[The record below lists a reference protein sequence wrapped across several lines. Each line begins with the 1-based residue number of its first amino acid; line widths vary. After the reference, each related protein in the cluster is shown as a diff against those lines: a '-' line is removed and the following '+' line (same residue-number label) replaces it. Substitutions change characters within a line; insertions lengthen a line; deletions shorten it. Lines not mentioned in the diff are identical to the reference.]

1 MSSDLPQDSD
11 RNSNHPDHN
20 LSINPSQHL
29 SHSNNTSSDLRT
41 SSNES
46 IARNPLLNISINP
59 NTQVSPA
66 LLSATNWAS
75 NPNHSSYLDQ
85 HSISHL
91 SPQQQQPQQHHFS
104 NIISSNS
111 ITLQPSSINQSQHS
125 IDIHSSSLRPARRPR
140 SPSADP
146 SLTLPQSDQNSFIGS
161 EEVSRA
167 TKRPRRRQSLIMNDS
182 MNESPA
188 SSGSQSSQAVSGSHT
203 LLQPPLDDSSIK
215 PHTDQPSLHPAGSST
230 TKLDSL
236 LMSFR
241 DGLQDLGLGI
251 QANGNTT
258 SHLEAEND
266 STSRSHHPPH
276 ANHPPWP
283 HMSDIGREEV
293 VRLLLQGL
301 KEIGYPAAAMTL
313 EVESGFSLDPSTEIT
328 ALRENILSGRWQ
340 EVEDLLKREHI
351 RSLEHAEPSNHSDSH
366 SPTSPHTTNLSKP
379 SAWVTNSLLGVDSEV
394 INMARFFVAQQKYL
408 ELLELGQTGKALSV
422 LRRELA
428 PLASPTHPIDSD
440 LLLKMK
446 SSVSKIGTSLNKL
459 SVDITADNKPDLGH
473 RPMWPED
480 EDEDPGVQRL
490 CLLSSLM
497 MCGSAEEIRERA
509 MWSGVGQ
516 GSRIRLLED
525 LQALIPPE
533 KLLPHRRLSHLLEQ
547 SKNLQRLQCLYHVTN
562 PPISLLSNHTCS
574 RFSFPIQTSHV
585 LSQHTDEVW
594 RIEWSHDGTR
604 LASAGRD
611 TRCIIWKLTPVQ
623 DNTKHPR
630 PVPQSKAPHKFR
642 DQLNSLDSTSP
653 STTRA
658 MLWRALS
665 TSTPSDPRLPTPY
678 PAGIPPPPYDE
689 SFCQGNGEVT
699 IAVHLVLDGHPAG
712 ISCIAWSPDDS
723 VLLTGSDCTIKMW
736 NTRTGDCISTMVKHE
751 YDVSALSWL
760 PDGQGFVSG
769 GMDSDVLFW
778 DLKGQT
784 TFMWRVSPSRVLDLA
799 VSPDGKRLVA
809 IGIAQVNVGNSQ
821 TEPRNDSTNDTS
833 NGTDGVKD
841 KQRRIHIFN
850 IAEKREDAMI
860 PQTRELTCVSISDD
874 SKYALINQSPNEV
887 HLYSLDAHCLIRR
900 YVGQKQGEFIIR
912 SCFGG
917 LNRNF
922 ILSGSED
929 SKIYVWHKET
939 GSLIEVLNGHSEG
952 SVNAV
957 AWNPKHPT
965 MFASAGDDHTVRI
978 WQAPG
983 DDRESSP
990 VNVK

>member
-1 MSSDLPQDSD
+1 
-11 RNSNHPDHN
+11 
-20 LSINPSQHL
+20 
-29 SHSNNTSSDLRT
+29 
-41 SSNES
+41 
-46 IARNPLLNISINP
+46 
-59 NTQVSPA
+59 
-66 LLSATNWAS
+66 
-75 NPNHSSYLDQ
+75 
-85 HSISHL
+85 
-91 SPQQQQPQQHHFS
+91 
-104 NIISSNS
+104 
-111 ITLQPSSINQSQHS
+111 
-125 IDIHSSSLRPARRPR
+125 
-140 SPSADP
+140 
-146 SLTLPQSDQNSFIGS
+146 
-161 EEVSRA
+161 
-167 TKRPRRRQSLIMNDS
+167 
-182 MNESPA
+182 
-188 SSGSQSSQAVSGSHT
+188 
-203 LLQPPLDDSSIK
+203 
-215 PHTDQPSLHPAGSST
+215 
-230 TKLDSL
+230 
-236 LMSFR
+236 
-241 DGLQDLGLGI
+241 
-251 QANGNTT
+251 
-258 SHLEAEND
+258 
-266 STSRSHHPPH
+266 
-276 ANHPPWP
+276 
-283 HMSDIGREEV
+283 
-293 VRLLLQGL
+293 
-301 KEIGYPAAAMTL
+301 
-313 EVESGFSLDPSTEIT
+313 
-328 ALRENILSGRWQ
+328 
-340 EVEDLLKREHI
+340 
-351 RSLEHAEPSNHSDSH
+351 
-366 SPTSPHTTNLSKP
+366 
-379 SAWVTNSLLGVDSEV
+379 
-394 INMARFFVAQQKYL
+394 MARFLVAQQKYL
-408 ELLELGQTGKALSV
+408 ELLELGQTRKALFV

-428 PLASPTHPIDSD
+428 PLASPTHPIDSE
-440 LLLKMK
+440 LF
-446 SSVSKIGTSLNKL
+446 
-459 SVDITADNKPDLGH
+459 
-473 RPMWPED
+473 
-480 EDEDPGVQRL
+480 
-490 CLLSSLM
+490 SLM
-497 MCGSAEEIRERA
+497 ICGSVEEIRERA

-585 LSQHTDEVW
+585 LSQHSDEVW

-611 TRCIIWKLTPVQ
+611 TRCIIWKLTPIK
-623 DNTKHPR
+623 DDAKHPR
-630 PVPQSKAPHKFR
+630 PVPQNKAPDKF
-642 DQLNSLDSTSP
+642 L
-653 STTRA
+653 
-658 MLWRALS
+658 
-665 TSTPSDPRLPTPY
+665 
-678 PAGIPPPPYDE
+678 
-689 SFCQGNGEVT
+689 T
-699 IAVHLVLDGHPAG
+699 ITVHLVLDGHPAG

-784 TFMWRVSPSRVLDLA
+784 TFMWRVSPSRILDLA

-809 IGIAQVNVGNSQ
+809 IGIAQVNVGNTQ
-821 TEPRNDSTNDTS
+821 TESS
-833 NGTDGVKD
+833 
-841 KQRRIHIFN
+841 H
-850 IAEKREDAMI
+850 MI

-939 GSLIEVLNGHSEG
+939 GSLIEVLNGHGEG

-983 DDRESSP
+983 DERESSP
-990 VNVK
+990 VNVN